1 MTRIFITGVSGY
13 IGGDVLNGII
23 KARLA
28 SRVVALVR
36 NESRAAR
43 ITEKYPSITPLIGD
57 LDSITAIQNEV
68 SRADVVLHLASSNH
82 IPSARAIVDG
92 LSKTQRQNP
101 VWIQISGASL
111 LSGPEIVDNSFGEA
125 RSKVYN
131 DLAGISEVRDIIN
144 SSPKRVVDQLVT
156 SLSTSQP
163 SVRTAIVYGPM
174 IYGLGRGPVNQRS
187 IQIPDLAKATLK
199 HGQGLHVGRGLST
212 WSHVHISD
220 ITRLIVSLVS
230 KASCVTDQPLWNEN
244 GIYFPEAGGMVGH

>member
-1 MTRIFITGVSGY
+1 M
-13 IGGDVLNGII
+13 
-23 KARLA
+23 
-28 SRVVALVR
+28 
-36 NESRAAR
+36 
-43 ITEKYPSITPLIGD
+43 
-57 LDSITAIQNEV
+57 
-68 SRADVVLHLASSNH
+68 
-82 IPSARAIVDG
+82 
-92 LSKTQRQNP
+92 
-101 VWIQISGASL
+101 
-111 LSGPEIVDNSFGEA
+111 DNSFGEA